1 MEGRGETSLDT
12 VVLTWRELVIV
23 IVLVLAVYIAEMI
36 LLIRSN
42 RRPSLSALWRKGSES
57 ARLGKE
63 IERLY
68 THLEELQE
76 QVGNL
81 HDELAKI
88 KAVQLPPSAYPLAI
102 QMAQA
107 GHTPSQLAETCGISL
122 SEADLIVALHRK
134 EAS

>member
-1 MEGRGETSLDT
+1 MDT
-12 VVLTWRELVIV
+12 VVFTWRELIFV

-42 RRPSLSALWRKGSES
+42 RRPSLSALWRRGSES
-57 ARLGKE
+57 GRLGKE
-63 IERLY
+63 IERLNM
-68 THLEELQE
+68 HLEELQE
-76 QVGNL
+76 RIDDLQ
-81 HDELAKI
+81 DELAKI
-88 KAVQLPPSAYPLAI
+88 KAVQPPPSVYPQAI

-107 GHTPSQLAETCGISL
+107 GRTPSQVAEACGISL